1 LPKTALETRLESFRG
16 VALAPNTLRG
26 YETDWKDFAA
36 RCQEQGRE
44 SLSAETATVSLYFA
58 DRSERLT
65 AASLT
70 RRIAAISKRHQQE

>member
-1 LPKTALETRLESFRG
+1 

-44 SLSAETATVSLYFA
+44 SLSAETAIVSLYLPIVPNVSQRPA
-58 DRSERLT
+58 SPGGSPPSASGTSRSRPNNT
-65 AASLT
+65 DT
-70 RRIAAISKRHQQE
+70 RGNLS